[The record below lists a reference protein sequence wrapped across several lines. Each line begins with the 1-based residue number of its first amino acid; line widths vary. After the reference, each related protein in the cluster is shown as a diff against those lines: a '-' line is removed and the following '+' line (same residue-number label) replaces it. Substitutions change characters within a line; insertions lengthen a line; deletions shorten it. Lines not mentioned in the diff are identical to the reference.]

1 MIWLPSLWS
10 EKLLHLLL
18 PRTCAACARD
28 LPFPLEG
35 PLCGGCMQG
44 LEPLRPPWCPR
55 CGGPSNLRGPCPQCP
70 RLDPGVPVARAAFK
84 YRGPL
89 PPLLHAFKYR
99 GRLDAGRTLG
109 DWMAGAWRRHP
120 ELGRPD
126 ALVPVPL
133 HPARL
138 RSRGFNQARVLA
150 ERLAPAARTPVRDLA
165 VRVVDTPPQARR
177 ARAERGGRLA
187 GAFKAAP
194 WARGLRLVLID
205 DAMTSGETLAACAG
219 ALWEA
224 GAADV
229 KAFVLTRA

>member
-1 MIWLPSLWS
+1 M
-10 EKLLHLLL
+10 
-18 PRTCAACARD
+18 
-28 LPFPLEG
+28 
-35 PLCGGCMQG
+35 
-44 LEPLRPPWCPR
+44 
-55 CGGPSNLRGPCPQCP
+55 
-70 RLDPGVPVARAAFK
+70 ARAAFK

-138 RSRGFNQARVLA
+138 ASRGFNQARVLA
-150 ERLAPAARTPVRDLA
+150 ERLSPAAGAPVRELVA
-165 VRVVDTPPQARR
+165 RIRNTPPQARR

-187 GAFKAAP
+187 GAFHAAP
-194 WARGLRLVLID
+194 WSRGLRVMLVD
-205 DAMTSGETLAACAG
+205 DAMTSGETLAACAD
-219 ALWEA
+219 ALWKA
-224 GAADV
+224 GAGDV